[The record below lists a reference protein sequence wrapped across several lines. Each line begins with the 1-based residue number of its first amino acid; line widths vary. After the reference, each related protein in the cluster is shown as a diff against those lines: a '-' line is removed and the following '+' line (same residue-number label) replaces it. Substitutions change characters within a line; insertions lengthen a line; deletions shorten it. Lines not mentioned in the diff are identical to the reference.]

1 MSKGK
6 ITAGRRGR
14 KDRARYYIDDTEGS
28 QPEFE
33 EFNESVDFAG
43 GNMIHTLY
51 TPPQQDSSY
60 REHWGNREPEG
71 QGRQKTNKIRRDVDT
86 KKGKTN
92 IEYMSRGG
100 TGKVM

>member
-1 MSKGK
+1 MRKIKKEGRRRKKIKKGEEEQRKEEEEKRKEGEEERSKAK

-51 TPPQQDSSY
+51 TPPQ
-60 REHWGNREPEG
+60 
-71 QGRQKTNKIRRDVDT
+71 
-86 KKGKTN
+86 
-92 IEYMSRGG
+92 
-100 TGKVM
+100 